1 MAAMVAEIRELRDSI
16 DEIDVQIVE
25 LLAKRLRLV
34 MSVGEIKRA
43 RGLQIYD
50 AARERELLARVAAA
64 APSPLEPAM
73 AERIFQCIIQESRD
87 LEKRHVAQL

>member
-16 DEIDVQIVE
+16 DEIDLQMVE

-34 MSVGEIKRA
+34 MRVGEIKRA
-43 RGLQIYD
+43 RGLQVYD
-50 AARERELLARVAAA
+50 ADRERDLLARVAKAS
-64 APSPLEPAM
+64 PSPLEPAM

>member
-1 MAAMVAEIRELRDSI
+1 MDAMVAELRELRDSI
-16 DEIDVQIVE
+16 DEIDLQIVE

-34 MSVGEIKRA
+34 MSVGEVKRT
-43 RGLQIYD
+43 RGLQVYD
-50 AARERELLARVAAA
+50 AARERDLLARVAGA